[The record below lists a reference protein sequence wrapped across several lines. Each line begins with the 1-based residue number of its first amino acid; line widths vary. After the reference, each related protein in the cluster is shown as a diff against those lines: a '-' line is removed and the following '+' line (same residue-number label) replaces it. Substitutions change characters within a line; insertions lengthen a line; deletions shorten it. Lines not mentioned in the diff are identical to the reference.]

1 LEEFCNYLM
10 FLVDFS
16 EITAI
21 FTDSQQILPFH
32 EKNWSQIHNLLFRIL
47 MYVEKRTIPES
58 LTCFLIGQ
66 RIFPLDDGVLL
77 NQLEELA
84 GKLGIEIRYG
94 KIGGEESHRTGG
106 LCRVKGQ
113 YVLIMHS
120 RLTAKEKTGII
131 IKTLKGFEMGDVYV
145 IPVIRE
151 LLNKSGERIKEEI
164 HE

>member
-1 LEEFCNYLM
+1 MDE
-10 FLVDFS
+10 
-16 EITAI
+16 
-21 FTDSQQILPFH
+21 
-32 EKNWSQIHNLLFRIL
+32 
-47 MYVEKRTIPES
+47 
-58 LTCFLIGQ
+58 
-66 RIFPLDDGVLL
+66 GVLI

-94 KIGGEESHRTGG
+94 IIPGEDSHRSGG
-106 LCRVKGQ
+106 LCRVNGQ

-120 RLTAKEKTGII
+120 RSTVKEKIGFI

-151 LLNKSGERIKEEI
+151 LLDKSKERIEGEI